1 MSMQITPHPADPA
14 VSNECLILIHLD
26 SYTQCL
32 QAQGFNCRS
41 IKIQVQLVTKF
52 SHWLKSINVPA
63 VQLTNCHCQTF
74 ITTVLSRSQRKDY
87 ANAIKRMVEH
97 LTSVGHDLVYETQ
110 SDSQVRSPFT
120 ETVGSYSDHLRR
132 VSGLSEQSIVKYRPF
147 VEQFLTVCFEDS
159 QLQLSKLTA
168 GDVLDFFRNEIS
180 ALSSSRRRSAATAL
194 RSFLRFLFFSD
205 QINVDLSRA
214 VPAMANWSLCDVPQ
228 AISSESAKKILQHC
242 PRDSAIGRRDYAI
255 LLLLSRLGLRSSEI
269 VFLTLDCVDWDRGSL
284 HFRAKGGVVTAL
296 PIPADVGEALADYV
310 ANGRPPCNSRRLFLC
325 GLAPL
330 RGLGS
335 QTTVATIV
343 HAAIKRAGVQT
354 LQCGTHQFRH
364 ALAINLLKG
373 NATLKEIGSILGH
386 RHAKTTRIYAKV
398 DYTSLRPLCLP
409 WPGECK

>member
-1 MSMQITPHPADPA
+1 MSTQFAQHRAGPSVP
-14 VSNECLILIHLD
+14 NECLILTQLD
-26 SYTQCL
+26 SYTQSL
-32 QAQGFNCRS
+32 KTQGFNCRS
-41 IKIQVQLVTKF
+41 IKTQVGIVARF
-52 SHWLKSINVPA
+52 SRWLKSIDAPVE
-63 VQLTNCHCQTF
+63 QLTLSHCQTF

-87 ANAIKRMVEH
+87 ANAISRMVEH
-97 LTSVGHDLVYETQ
+97 LASLDLVHVAQ
-110 SDSQVRSPFT
+110 ADSQVQTPIT
-120 ETVGSYSDHLRR
+120 KTIESYTDHLRQ

-147 VEQFLTVCFEDS
+147 VEQFLVVCFDDS
-159 QLQLSKLTA
+159 QPQLISKLTA
-168 GDVLDFFRNEIS
+168 GDVLDFFKNEIS

-194 RSFLRFLFFSD
+194 RSFLRFLCFSE
-205 QINVDLSRA
+205 QINADLSGA
-214 VPAMANWSLCDVPQ
+214 VPAMANWSLCEVPQ
-228 AISSESAKKILQHC
+228 AISPESVKKILHHC

-284 HFRAKGGVVTAL
+284 NFRAKGGVVMTL
-296 PIPADVGEALADYV
+296 PIPADVGEALADYL
-310 ANGRPPCNSRRLFLC
+310 ANGRPQCSSRRLFIRQ
-325 GLAPL
+325 LAPM

-335 QTTVATIV
+335 QTTIATIV
-343 HAAIKRAGVQT
+343 HTAIRRAGVQT

-409 WPGECK
+409 WPGECQ